1 LGFTSK
7 YHMSRN
13 KVEHRLVKEFK
24 KLSPEA
30 KGEVLSYTKWMRDV
44 ESKGRMREFRK
55 RNSKARFRT

>member
-1 LGFTSK
+1 
-7 YHMSRN
+7 MSRN

-44 ESKGRMREFRK
+44 ESKGRMREFRNK
-55 RNSKARFRT
+55 DAKGQERKQNAV